1 MLPFL
6 PCIFLIL
13 TLFIITKNETA
24 TRELFLHVDDMPV
37 AIVTRATAKQKKDEI
52 RLANLSNLFAQKR
65 AALLVI
71 HLVETK
77 NINIVIYM
85 LLCL

>member
-1 MLPFL
+1 
-6 PCIFLIL
+6 
-13 TLFIITKNETA
+13 
-24 TRELFLHVDDMPV
+24 MPV

-71 HLVETK
+71 H
-77 NINIVIYM
+77 
-85 LLCL
+85 